1 MLLAEKKQFHF
12 SKFEN
17 LSIKLKVLLRRLEY
31 NDYSIDGKSVVN
43 AGADS
48 KFTATL
54 NDVSGSTGRISIG
67 KAF

>member
-1 MLLAEKKQFHF
+1 MFLLCWCK
-12 SKFEN
+12 
-17 LSIKLKVLLRRLEY
+17 
-31 NDYSIDGKSVVN
+31 YSINGKSVTN
-43 AGADS
+43 TGTDS

>member
-1 MLLAEKKQFHF
+1 MIGFGVSKQ
-12 SKFEN
+12 SEN
-17 LSIKLKVLLRRLEY
+17 GLFFRLEY
-31 NDYSIDGKSVVN
+31 NDYDIDGKSVTN

-54 NDVSGSTGRISIG
+54 NDVSGTSGRISIG